1 MSQNIFDKALE
12 LRNIADGA
20 EVGTASETG
29 IAMAVRFLPTCD
41 WVIYVTALGIV
52 GSETYA
58 FTLEVSNLVG
68 GTYTAIARHVWPIGH
83 GPGEA
88 HVPINGDLAAWQDTD
103 SAFVRVTATLG
114 GTSPT
119 ITYGSFL
126 SKAANK
132 MGMGMGPG
140 DIVAV

>member
-12 LRNIADGA
+12 LRNVADGA
-20 EVGTASETG
+20 ETATASETG
-29 IAMAVRFLPTCD
+29 IALAVRFLPTCD
-41 WVIYVTALGIV
+41 WVIFVTTLGV
-52 GSETYA
+52 VATETYV
-58 FTLEVSNLVG
+58 FTLEVSDLVG
-68 GTYTAIARHVWPIGH
+68 GTYTAIARHVWPIAH

-114 GTSPT
+114 GTTPT

-126 SKAANK
+126 SKAADK
-132 MGMGMGPG
+132 MGMGMGPRN
-140 DIVAV
+140 IVAV